1 MRIEGNHDGDDDA
14 LTYIWWIVKYEYSTE
29 NDIGVLGYLSEK
41 SSNESIQMMTDD
53 DDNCRVVGL
62 KMAR

>member
-1 MRIEGNHDGDDDA
+1 MMIDDGHDGDDDA

-41 SSNESIQMMTDD
+41 SSNDD
-53 DDNCRVVGL
+53 
-62 KMAR
+62 